1 MKEKIIY
8 TRWLAIELIKQGF
21 PVVRVERNPSKP
33 EFNTWV
39 FAESEEFLKVFAN
52 IANRR

>member
-1 MKEKIIY
+1 MNEKVIY

-21 PVVRVERNPSKP
+21 PVVRIEKNPNKP

-39 FAESEEFLKVFAN
+39 FAESAEFLKAFAN
-52 IANRR
+52 MANRK